1 MKIIV
6 VDDEMSALHAFLN
19 EIIEEQGVE
28 YKFYRD
34 DIAAVCKYT
43 ARTRWTPHSWT

>member
-34 DIAAVCKYT
+34 DIAAYVNIQP
-43 ARTRWTPHSWT
+43 RTRWTPHSWT